1 MKTKTITDVEKRYS
15 EEKDA
20 FKLLNK
26 ASYLD
31 PGFHGLIHLK
41 EQQVALL
48 EEMKPVNVAGS
59 EPCDQQAAEKTA
71 VGCLF
76 GDTSCRD
83 SPDQDINLLLQKES
97 LQ

>member
-1 MKTKTITDVEKRYS
+1 MEKRYS

-59 EPCDQQAAEKTA
+59 EPRDQQPAEKTASTA

-83 SPDQDINLLLQKES
+83 NPDQDINLLLQKES